1 MDDAKIFFRADI
13 YLYNTFTTYLRS
25 IDNSETRKAQRVG
38 NILNST
44 QYLPYN
50 ILTSA
55 DILKPFTD
63 SDSWSKSGSNHIKNI
78 YKPLRMC
85 AAICTFQTIKK
96 VK

>member
-25 IDNSETRKAQRVG
+25 IDNSETRKAQRVE

-55 DILKPFTD
+55 NILKPFTD
-63 SDSWSKSGSNHIKNI
+63 SDSWLKSGLNHIKHI
-78 YKPLRMC
+78 Y
-85 AAICTFQTIKK
+85 
-96 VK
+96 